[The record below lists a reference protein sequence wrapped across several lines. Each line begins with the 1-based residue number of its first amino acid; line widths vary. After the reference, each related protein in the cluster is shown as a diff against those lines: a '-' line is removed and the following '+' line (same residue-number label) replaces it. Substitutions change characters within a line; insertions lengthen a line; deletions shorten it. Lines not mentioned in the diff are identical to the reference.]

1 MKRFKIFGFIIS
13 LVLLFSACETE
24 VIDPAGE
31 RGIASVPGVEDM
43 NPATFDVL
51 DLENTYVQFN
61 LVLDAPG
68 VSEAILLVSYKGDK
82 KRAEVTRVSSFPA
95 TVKIMLTDVVSK
107 LGMQLSDVE
116 AADVFNFE
124 VQTVEGGKTYYSS
137 AAFNVAVVCGY
148 DPALVT
154 GSYRGVSDAWGVDG
168 PITITADPDDPYTV
182 YVAGL
187 ATIDGLDEDLGPL
200 KMVIN
205 PLNFDVTAE
214 KTVVASLVTWGAP
227 YHDIAYEGN
236 GKLNTCDGTYV
247 MDFYITVAEGSFGGP
262 FVFTFTKN

>member
-1 MKRFKIFGFIIS
+1 LIASLILIFS
-13 LVLLFSACETE
+13 SCETE

-31 RGIASVPGVEDM
+31 RGVASVPGIEDM
-43 NPATFDVL
+43 NPATFDVN

-61 LVLDAPG
+61 LVLEDPG
-68 VSEAILLVSYKGDK
+68 VSEAIVLVSYKEE
-82 KRAEVTRVSSFPA
+82 KRVEVTRVSSFPA
-95 TVKIMLTDVVSK
+95 TVKIALKDVIAK
-107 LGMQLSDVE
+107 LGMQLSSVA
-116 AADVFNFE
+116 AADEFKFE
-124 VQTVEGGKTYYSS
+124 VQTVQGAKTYFSS

-148 DPALVT
+148 DQSMVT
-154 GSYRGVSDAWGVDG
+154 GSYRGVCDAWGVDG
-168 PITITADPDDPYTV
+168 PITITPDPDDPYTV

-205 PLNFDVTAE
+205 PLNFEVTAV

-227 YHDIAYEGN
+227 YHNIAYEGS

-247 MDFYITVAEGSFGGP
+247 MDFYITVSEGSFGGP

>member
-1 MKRFKIFGFIIS
+1 MKKYKIFGLIFS

-24 VIDPAGE
+24 VVDPAGQ
-31 RGIASVPGVEDM
+31 RGVASVPGIEEMD
-43 NPATFDVL
+43 PATFDVN
-51 DLENTYVQFN
+51 DLENTFVQFD

-68 VSEAILLVSYKGDK
+68 VSEAIILVSYKGDK
-82 KRAEVTRVSSFPA
+82 KRAEITRISSFPT
-95 TVKIMLTDVVSK
+95 TVKITLSDVVSK
-107 LGMQLSDVE
+107 LGMQLSAVK

-124 VQTVEGGKTYYSS
+124 VQTVEGGKTYFSS

-148 DPALVT
+148 DPLMVT
-154 GSYRGVSDAWGVDG
+154 GNYRAVSDAWAVDG
-168 PITITADPDDPYTV
+168 PITITADPEDPYTV
-182 YVAGL
+182 YVEGL
-187 ATIDGLDEDLGPL
+187 ATIDGLEEDLGPL

-205 PLNFDVTAE
+205 PKNYDVTAE
-214 KTVVASLVTWGAP
+214 KTVLASLVTWGAP
-227 YHDIAYEGN
+227 YHDIAYEGP